1 MLNGEKHGHGQS
13 LICMISCLKCILK
26 LWSGKYKRTLC
37 LSVCVFIILLF
48 IIPIES
54 FAMNTGFSTQA
65 YNKTIKTSF
74 EFLKKE
80 PPQKPIECF
89 SVSEDNKI
97 AIGASSNENR
107 YVSIYDENGNYL
119 YGYSFNDEGTF
130 GVEWEQSELLIIL
143 VRCGLIVKINHK
155 GNIVRIDQIENT
167 VDNSIYLHNN
177 VFAKSKIVNGNKY
190 ELNNDM
196 GILNIFASKYS
207 TLAKTNLDGVQ
218 TVIYDVHNDYLIIL
232 LVSIIGVVLFITI
245 AITVLIVKTRNV
257 GHNTN

>member
-1 MLNGEKHGHGQS
+1 
-13 LICMISCLKCILK
+13 
-26 LWSGKYKRTLC
+26 
-37 LSVCVFIILLF
+37 
-48 IIPIES
+48 
-54 FAMNTGFSTQA
+54 MNTGFSTQA

-74 EFLKKE
+74 DFLKKE

-218 TVIYDVHNDYLIIL
+218 TVIYDVHNDYLILL
-232 LVSIIGVVLFITI
+232 LVSIIGAVLFITI